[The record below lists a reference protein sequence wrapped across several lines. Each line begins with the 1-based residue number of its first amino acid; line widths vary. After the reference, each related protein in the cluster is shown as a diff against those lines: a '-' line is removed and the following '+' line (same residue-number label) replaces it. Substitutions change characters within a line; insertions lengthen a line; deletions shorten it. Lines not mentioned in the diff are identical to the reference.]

1 MNPLQYRLQY
11 ERRLYSPYFMPIKTI
26 FLDRDGVINKDV
38 NYLYKINDFIFIDGI
53 FDACKHFEKLGYKI
67 IVVTNQSGIHRKLY
81 TENDYQ
87 KLTQWML
94 SQFKKNHI
102 NIFDIYHC
110 PHGPKSNCRCRK
122 PKAGMLIKAQS
133 QYGINMES
141 SWIIGDKNRDIL
153 AGINAGIK
161 NTILL
166 SNSSV
171 IAESSSYAKY
181 VVNSLEE
188 TKKLITH

>member
-1 MNPLQYRLQY
+1 
-11 ERRLYSPYFMPIKTI
+11 MPIKTI

-94 SQFKKNHI
+94 SQFKI
-102 NIFDIYHC
+102 NGVKILDVLHC
-110 PHGPKSNCRCRK
+110 PHSPDSNCNCRK
-122 PKAGMLIKAQS
+122 PKPGMFIKAKNK
-133 QYGINMES
+133 YGIDMEK
-141 SWIIGDKNRDIL
+141 SWMVGDKEVDII
-153 AGINAGIK
+153 AANNSGIA
-161 NTILL
+161 NTILVR
-166 SNSSV
+166 SNHEINEKKSNAKFIINSIYQISKVVSS
-171 IAESSSYAKY
+171 
-181 VVNSLEE
+181 
-188 TKKLITH
+188 